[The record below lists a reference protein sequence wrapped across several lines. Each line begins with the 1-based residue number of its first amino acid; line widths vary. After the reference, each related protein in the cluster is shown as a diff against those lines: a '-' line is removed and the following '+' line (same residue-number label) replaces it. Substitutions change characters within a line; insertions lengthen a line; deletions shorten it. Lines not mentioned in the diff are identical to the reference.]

1 MTSTPLSE
9 AINNTLFA
17 YNSGQQRYLNEFI
30 KLNKSAADMLHL
42 GLFPNAKE
50 ITESY
55 SAFNA
60 VKTKLKQYELGD
72 PGVTVVSVG
81 DGRTPRTAA
90 LFAFRTK
97 WQCVSVD
104 PLLSKEKIPYWESNI
119 QRLKCYPNKVED
131 LDLMYNKLII
141 VMVHSH
147 ANLRNTLDHIRSPVR
162 SVVGIPCCVAYKH
175 EIRPK
180 EFRDAGI
187 LSTKN
192 LVKVWRTI

>member
-1 MTSTPLSE
+1 MTNTPLSE

-17 YNSGQQRYLNEFI
+17 YNSGQQRYLNDFI
-30 KLNKSAADMLHL
+30 KLNKSAADMLNL

-97 WQCVSVD
+97 WQCV
-104 PLLSKEKIPYWESNI
+104 
-119 QRLKCYPNKVED
+119 C
-131 LDLMYNKLII
+131 
-141 VMVHSH
+141 
-147 ANLRNTLDHIRSPVR
+147 RSTT
-162 SVVGIPCCVAYKH
+162 
-175 EIRPK
+175 
-180 EFRDAGI
+180 F
-187 LSTKN
+187 
-192 LVKVWRTI
+192 